1 MPRDT
6 PACHFLSLFHKY
18 KWSAIRTT
26 ENKTSHSILSFCLF
40 AAPCNFHF
48 HVRLSH
54 FSQRFTTCQLVN
66 GSAIS
71 IVTGL
76 HIFLGHNCSLSVD
89 ATNIAYILAVFIDG
103 QYNYEKKMFISR
115 LTTQLQKFS
124 NLSSHLL

>member
-1 MPRDT
+1 MIHQHVTFCRCSTNTNGPQLGQQKTR
-6 PACHFLSLFHKY
+6 PAIQY
-18 KWSAIRTT
+18 
-26 ENKTSHSILSFCLF
+26 CLF
-40 AAPCNFHF
+40 VFLLPRVTFTFMSDCHIFHNG
-48 HVRLSH
+48 S
-54 FSQRFTTCQLVN
+54 QLVN